1 MINSIVKFTA
11 LTFAGMVLM
20 GCSVNSNQTAQDS
33 VSTPDVVSS
42 ENLIAYAK

>member
-11 LTFAGMVLM
+11 LTFAGMALM

-42 ENLIAYAK
+42 ENLIA